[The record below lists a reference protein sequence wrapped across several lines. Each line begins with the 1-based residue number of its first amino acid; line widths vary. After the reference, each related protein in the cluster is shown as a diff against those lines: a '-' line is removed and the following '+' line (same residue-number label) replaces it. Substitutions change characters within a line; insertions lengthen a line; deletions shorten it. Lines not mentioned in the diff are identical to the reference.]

1 MVETEENPGVG
12 LEVAPEVDP
21 EADPEDVPEVA
32 PEVGGALAAEI
43 PTIPSWK
50 RTKNLTEFDS
60 GLSHVGP
67 RRTAHR
73 HVVGT

>member
-32 PEVGGALAAEI
+32 PEVGA
-43 PTIPSWK
+43 
-50 RTKNLTEFDS
+50 
-60 GLSHVGP
+60 VP
-67 RRTAHR
+67 RSNDDDDNYDWD
-73 HVVGT
+73 G